1 MIEHS
6 TRNSMLNK
14 QKRSIRRHK
23 TQVHIR
29 KQLEIWQHV
38 NDGFEV
44 EPHYF
49 HKKSAMDCGNPQ
61 CYLCGNPRRVIGE
74 KTIQE
79 QRADLDDIDELIEE
93 YIDELIEEYLEAI

>member
-6 TRNSMLNK
+6 TRDTMLNK

-23 TQVHIR
+23 TQVYIR
-29 KQLEIWQHV
+29 KQLEIWQ
-38 NDGFEV
+38 NANREEV

-49 HKKSAMDCGNPQ
+49 HKRASMDCGKSG
-61 CYLCGNPRRVIGE
+61 CCLCGNPRRVIGE

-93 YIDELIEEYLEAI
+93 YLEDI